1 MAQAMKCDR
10 VGCGNY
16 YEYYGGEKYKNGGYT
31 NPNAISLACFVGEK
45 KTHCATGEYYD
56 LCPDC
61 MKQLQCWLNCKGKLK
76 EAE

>member
-1 MAQAMKCDR
+1 MAQAKKCDR

-16 YEYYGGEKYKNGGYT
+16 YDHYGGEERTDGGYT
-31 NPNAISLACFVGEK
+31 NPNAVAFASSEKVGK
-45 KTHCATGEYYD
+45 APIATGQYYD

-61 MKQLQCWLNCKGKLK
+61 MKQLQRWLNGKGELK

>member
-1 MAQAMKCDR
+1 MVQAKKCDR

-16 YEYYGGEKYKNGGYT
+16 YDHYGGEERTNGGYT
-31 NPNAISLACFVGEK
+31 NPNAVAFACFVEMGKEPIV
-45 KTHCATGEYYD
+45 TGQYYD

-61 MKQLQCWLNCKGKLK
+61 MGKLQRWLSCKGKLE